1 MLTRSSIF
9 ASPGVKV
16 PLMGNEAIARG
27 LVEAD
32 VKVLVGY
39 PGTPSSEV
47 IMTIQPYS
55 RELGIYVEWAVN
67 ERVAFEIALGA
78 SITGVRSMAT
88 MKAPGLNVAS
98 DPLLSAAYCGVERGL
113 VVLVADDPG
122 PHTTQTEQDSRWYAK
137 LAKLPMIS
145 PSNPQEAKDF
155 TKIAFEI
162 SEELKLP
169 VILRTTTRV
178 NHTVSDVVLGEIKK
192 IAQEPR
198 VPRDEPRFVRA
209 GMQWNLERH
218 KWLNSRLQLVEDVA
232 SKYSINSSIGEGQ
245 LCVVAEGVAYD
256 YVAESIEELDLSS
269 KIKVIKLGLLYP
281 APRRFLLEN
290 LVSCK
295 SILVIE
301 ELDPYLEEQVKIT
314 LYENSVVIPVYGK
327 TTGHTPLEGELNKY
341 IVKRALASFAKSA
354 LQEISILEKIA
365 VSPRDVLPR
374 PPPLCPGCPHR
385 FSFIAL
391 KIALSRKGFKLSEV
405 PIFGDIGCYALAF
418 NPPLSMLWTEHSMGA
433 SISMA
438 MGAKIAGYN
447 KPVVAVIG
455 DSTFYH
461 AGIQPLIEAANKGVD
476 LIVMI
481 LDNDVVAMTG
491 HQSTP
496 AWRVSESGRVLKPIS
511 VESIVRAI
519 NPDFVITVDPYN
531 LDEII
536 SAITDVISKPG
547 VKVIIAKH
555 PCALL
560 ERRKRVFENKYYV
573 EESTCKGCKACIMTT
588 GCPAIV
594 MENNV
599 ARILVEDCN
608 GCGLCS
614 RFCPY
619 KAIKILARGTSP

>member
-1 MLTRSSIF
+1 MSSRSNIL
-9 ASPGVKV
+9 APHGVRV

-27 LVEAD
+27 LIEAD

-55 RELGIYVEWAVN
+55 RELDIYVEWAVN
-67 ERVAFEIALGA
+67 ERVALEIALGA

-122 PHTTQTEQDSRWYAK
+122 PHTTQTEQDSRWYSK

-192 IAQEPR
+192 TLQEPR
-198 VPRDEPRFVRA
+198 IPRDESRFVRA
-209 GMQWNLERH
+209 GMLWNLERH
-218 KWLNSRLQLVEDVA
+218 KWLNSRLQLVEDIA

-245 LCVVAEGVAYD
+245 LCVITEGVAYD
-256 YVAESIEELDLSS
+256 YVVESLEELGLLSEV
-269 KIKVIKLGLLYP
+269 KVIKLGLLYP
-281 APRRFLLEN
+281 ASRKFLLEN
-290 LVSCK
+290 LASCK
-295 SILVIE
+295 SILIVE
-301 ELDPYLEEQVKIT
+301 ELDPYLEEQVKII
-314 LYENSVVIPVYGK
+314 LYENGILIPVYGK
-327 TTGHTPLEGELNKY
+327 VTGHIPLEGELNKY
-341 IVKRALASFAKSA
+341 IVKRALTSLAKGIPQQVS
-354 LQEISILEKIA
+354 LLEKTP
-365 VSPRDVLPR
+365 VSPRDVPPR

-391 KIALSRKGFKLSEV
+391 KTALSKKGYKLSEV
-405 PIFGDIGCYALAF
+405 PIFGDIGCYALAVY
-418 NPPLSMLWTEHSMGA
+418 PPISMLWTEHSMGA

-438 MGAKIAGYN
+438 IGAKIAGYH

-461 AGIQPLIEAANKGVD
+461 SGIQPLLEAVNKGVD
-476 LIVMI
+476 LLVVI

-496 AWRVSESGRVLKPIS
+496 AWRVSESGRVLRPIS
-511 VESIVRAI
+511 IEGIVRAL
-519 NPDFVITVDPYN
+519 NPDLVITLDPYN
-531 LDEII
+531 LDEMI
-536 SAITDVISKPG
+536 SAVTDAISKPG

-560 ERRKRVFENKYYV
+560 ERRRRVFENKYYV
-573 EESTCKGCKACIMTT
+573 EESTCKGCKACIITT

-594 MENNV
+594 IENNV
-599 ARILVEDCN
+599 ARILIEDCN
-608 GCGLCS
+608 GCGLCA
-614 RFCPY
+614 RYCPY
-619 KAIKILARGTSP
+619 KAIKQLARSVNS